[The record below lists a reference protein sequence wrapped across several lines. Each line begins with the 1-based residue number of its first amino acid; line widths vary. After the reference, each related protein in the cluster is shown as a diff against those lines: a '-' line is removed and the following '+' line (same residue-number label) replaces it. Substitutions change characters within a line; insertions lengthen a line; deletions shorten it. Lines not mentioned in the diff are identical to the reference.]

1 MSDQQDPF
9 EQLLD
14 LVVYAPLG
22 LLLSAR
28 DLVPTLAEK
37 GRRHLGP
44 QATAARMVG
53 EIAVTQGQRGV
64 EHLVQKGRRQAGHLV
79 GGLFPGATRPAP
91 GGPPPTGDPG
101 NGSAAPA
108 PPAPRTRDRRP
119 APSAAPGPTGAAT
132 TAGAQAAPAPDVS
145 ELAIPGY
152 DTLSASQV
160 VQRLEGLTPDQ
171 LNAVR
176 AYEQAGRARK
186 TVLSRIAQ
194 LTGR

>member
-1 MSDQQDPF
+1 MTDRQDPF

-53 EIAVTQGQRGV
+53 EMAVNQSQRGV
-64 EHLVQKGRRQAGHLV
+64 EHLARKGRREAGQLL
-79 GGLFPGATRPAP
+79 GDLFPDATRRPP
-91 GGPPPTGDPG
+91 GGPPRTTDGS
-101 NGSAAPA
+101 NGSTAPA
-108 PPAPRTRDRRP
+108 PPSSGP
-119 APSAAPGPTGAAT
+119 AGGAVRA
-132 TAGAQAAPAPDVS
+132 AGAPADPGPDVS
-145 ELAIPGY
+145 SLAIPGY

-160 VQRLEGLTPDQ
+160 VQRLAGLTPEQ
-171 LNAVR
+171 LDAVR

-194 LTGR
+194 LRGG